1 MAEAIGAASAITT
14 FAALALDATICL
26 YKTVESFQ
34 SREKLIREL
43 REELQD
49 LSEVLRTLQ
58 VLTGYTD
65 IDLTALKRPL
75 ERCTGACM
83 EFNALVIRCTKH
95 SSAERYS
102 KRDWLKIQ
110 YMGEDIS
117 GFKNML
123 GGYKSTITIALA
135 YVNLYELPGDCY
147 SVKLVVL
154 TSSYSHTTKIT
165 KNVIDEYKDL
175 IQNTQCDLETH
186 LEDIRIKV
194 ETLSLNTL
202 ANTTI
207 DPAELQRME
216 DERQSTQKS
225 LEICQQFL
233 TLLDQSRHSLLGNL
247 ERASKEPSE
256 QLSSE
261 ERPMQSSLINAEGL
275 NAARKEIMSWK
286 IQLLQNLYKVD
297 KSIPLTRLDIP
308 MLRDGYSSEQQT
320 LQDEAQGTEALLEF
334 CKHAG
339 KEVNQPG
346 MNYYEDIT
354 AGDNSHL
361 AVVTTF
367 KDLISAKR
375 IKSGSGSKLIL
386 GQMSDD
392 TIQSVF
398 VTSKAPSAYT
408 NK

>member
-14 FAALALDATICL
+14 FVVLALDATNRL
-26 YKTVESFQ
+26 YKTVKSLQ

-58 VLTGYTD
+58 VLTGDTD
-65 IDLTALKRPL
+65 IDLTALERPL
-75 ERCTGACM
+75 ERCTGACT
-83 EFNALVIRCTKH
+83 EFNALVIHCTKH

-135 YVNLYELPGDCY
+135 YVNL
-147 SVKLVVL
+147 
-154 TSSYSHTTKIT
+154 HTTKIT

-216 DERQSTQKS
+216 DEKQSTQKS
-225 LEICQQFL
+225 LEICQKFL
-233 TLLDQSRHSLLGNL
+233 TLLDQSRPSLLGNL
-247 ERASKEPSE
+247 ENASKEPSQ
-256 QLSSE
+256 QLSSN
-261 ERPMQSSLINAEGL
+261 ERPMLSSLINAEGL
-275 NAARKEIMSWK
+275 NAAQKEIMSWK

-297 KSIPLTRLDIP
+297 KNVPLTRLDLP
-308 MLRDGYSSEQQT
+308 MLRDEYNSEQQT
-320 LQDEAQGTEALLEF
+320 LQEEAQGTEALLEF
-334 CKHAG
+334 CKRAG
-339 KEVNQPG
+339 KEVNERG

-392 TIQSVF
+392 TIQSGF
-398 VTSKAPSAYT
+398 VDTTAPSVYT